1 MMSIFYFPDKQSKS
15 DSAKRSKENMR
26 NMVDAYRKTKKTSKS
41 KVYKPETRLEK
52 RLFEDY

>member
-1 MMSIFYFPDKQSKS
+1 MSIFYFPDKKSKS
-15 DSAKRSKENMR
+15 ASAKRSKENMR
-26 NMVDAYRKTKKTSKS
+26 KMVDEYRKTKRTGQS